1 MRRGVCV
8 EGAVVAEGWWALRRE
23 HRMRKRRP
31 GEAEQGGVCES
42 GREVEA
48 ERERRRSRGGGIR
61 ISVTLPVLA
70 RAEGEDG

>member
-1 MRRGVCV
+1 MWRGM
-8 EGAVVAEGWWALRRE
+8 VAEGWWALRRE
-23 HRMRKRRP
+23 HRMRMRRP

>member
-1 MRRGVCV
+1 MRRVVCG
-8 EGAVVAEGWWALRRE
+8 GAVVAEGWWALRQE

-48 ERERRRSRGGGIR
+48 ERERGVGRGEAGLG
-61 ISVTLPVLA
+61 SP
-70 RAEGEDG
+70 

>member
-1 MRRGVCV
+1 MRRGVC
-8 EGAVVAEGWWALRRE
+8 GGGVAEGWWALWRE

-48 ERERRRSRGGGIR
+48 EREREAA
-61 ISVTLPVLA
+61 V
-70 RAEGEDG
+70 EGEAGLGSP

>member
-1 MRRGVCV
+1 V

-23 HRMRKRRP
+23 QHRMRKRRP

-48 ERERRRSRGGGIR
+48 ERERGGARGEAGLG
-61 ISVTLPVLA
+61 SP
-70 RAEGEDG
+70 

>member
-1 MRRGVCV
+1 MWRGGGGRMV
-8 EGAVVAEGWWALRRE
+8 GALAGAQE
-23 HRMRKRRP
+23 RKRRP

>member
-1 MRRGVCV
+1 MPGQVGLRRCVCV

-48 ERERRRSRGGGIR
+48 ERERGGARGEAGLG
-61 ISVTLPVLA
+61 SP
-70 RAEGEDG
+70 